1 MDELFYTS
9 DIEGDIARLSEE
21 ESVHCVRVLRH
32 REGDEVFV
40 ADGKGTLLR
49 CTLLDAS
56 AKGATLRVLE
66 ATPEYGRRPYR
77 LVLAVCPT
85 KNNDRYE
92 WMAEKATEIG
102 VDEIV
107 PLIGEHSERRVFRK
121 DRIERV
127 VLSAAKQSLKAYLPE
142 VQDVMSVSEFICGC
156 RSDVR
161 LIAHCEKGLTRISI
175 TEALGKAAAI
185 AYCEKKLA
193 RTSTGAPGEAAAIAH
208 CEKEPTRTSTGA
220 LGEAAAKEI
229 CILIG
234 PEGDFSA
241 GEIALAQSSGFTAVH
256 LGPSRLRTETAGV
269 LAAAAVY
276 LTFAI

>member
-127 VLSAAKQSLKAYLPE
+127 VLSAAKQSLKAYLPV
-142 VQDVMSVSEFICGC
+142 VQDSMPVSEFIRGC

-161 LIAHCEKGLTRISI
+161 LIAHCEKGLMRVSI
-175 TEALGKAAAI
+175 TEALG
-185 AYCEKKLA
+185 
-193 RTSTGAPGEAAAIAH
+193 EAA
-208 CEKEPTRTSTGA
+208 E
-220 LGEAAAKEI
+220 KEI